1 MTPCTVYLGSTAVFY
16 VFPLFLFGKYL
27 QETVGI
33 VKVFWLFFKKKYMF
47 FYWF

>member
-1 MTPCTVYLGSTAVFY
+1 MTPRAVYLGSTTVFY

-33 VKVFWLFFKKKYMF
+33 VKVILII
-47 FYWF
+47 